1 MITPEWSNPI
11 IEATGEFGYPNM
23 YEKAAKAVTVSDE
36 GIHKLANQAQ
46 MLLMAQE
53 EVARCEDDLKLAK
66 EVLRKLEQEFIPNTM
81 QELGVETFTL
91 TNGAKISVNTFY
103 DAKISDENKSEAFGW
118 LHDHGFGSLIKT
130 EVSCKFDRESYDEAI
145 ALTHLLKEKGFDYVD
160 KETVHP
166 MTLKTFVK
174 TQIESTEEDVVRP
187 PKELFGIYIGKK
199 AKVTL
204 K

>member
-1 MITPEWSNPI
+1 
-11 IEATGEFGYPNM
+11 M
-23 YEKAAKAVTVSDE
+23 YEEAAKGIIVDNDS
-36 GIHKLANQAQ
+36 IHKLANQAQ
-46 MLLMAQE
+46 LLICAQE
-53 EVARCEDDLKLAK
+53 EVAQCEESLKIAR
-66 EVLRKLEQEFIPNTM
+66 EVVRKIEQEFIPNTM
-81 QELGVETFTL
+81 QEIGMESFILS
-91 TNGAKISVNTFY
+91 NGAKISVSTFY
-103 DAKISDENKSEAFGW
+103 DAKISEENKEQALKW

-145 ALTHLLKEKGFDYVD
+145 ALTHLLKEKGFDYMD

-174 TQIESTEEDVVRP
+174 NQIESTEEDVVRP